1 MLTPEYIQAQL
12 LRAQRAMLIISDRI
26 QDNFLYLYS
35 DIYNDLKFRQRDIFI
50 LYTSLVQNYDIRS
63 SLSNY
68 DALVN
73 VLVGMCQQVD
83 SFNSTYNTINSQ
95 YQSIGESVITIVIGG
110 NAKTVIIKAGSD
122 ILYNA
127 SIGYYID
134 LSGDFPP
141 SSPLFG
147 VYINSVPMTVQYFPA
162 TFLVVGFDG
171 FGNAGDVIEIIFI

>member
-1 MLTPEYIQAQL
+1 MLSPQYIQDQL

-35 DIYNDLKFRQRDIFI
+35 DIFNDLKFRQRDIFI
-50 LYTSLVQNYDIRS
+50 LYTTLEQNYDIRN

-73 VLVGMCQQVD
+73 VLVAKCQAVD
-83 SFNSTYNTINSQ
+83 SFNSTYNTINPE

-110 NAKTVIIKAGSD
+110 NAKTVIIKAGSN

-141 SSPLFG
+141 SSPLYG
-147 VYINSVPMTVQYFPA
+147 VFINSLPVTVQYFPV
-162 TFLVVGFDG
+162 TYLVVGFDG
-171 FGNAGDVIEIIFI
+171 FGNAGDVIEIVFI

>member
-1 MLTPEYIQAQL
+1 MLSPQYIQNQL

-50 LYTSLVQNYDIRS
+50 LYTSLSENYDFRT
-63 SLSNY
+63 SLDNY
-68 DALVN
+68 DALIN
-73 VLVGMCQQVD
+73 VLVGKCQAVD
-83 SFNSTYNTINSQ
+83 SFNSTYNTINAE
-95 YQSIGESVITIVIGG
+95 YQSIGTSVVTIVISV

-134 LSGDFPP
+134 LSADLPP
-141 SSPLFG
+141 SSPLYG
-147 VYINSVPMTVQYFPA
+147 VFINSVPVTVQFFPI
-162 TFLVVGFDG
+162 TDLVVGFDG

>member
-1 MLTPEYIQAQL
+1 MLSPEYIQAQL

-35 DIYNDLKFRQRDIFI
+35 DIYNDLRFRQRDIFI
-50 LYTSLVQNYDIRS
+50 LYTTLYQNYDFRS

-73 VLVGMCQQVD
+73 VLVAKCQAVD
-83 SFNSTYNTINSQ
+83 SFNSTYNTINSE

-110 NAKTVIIKAGSD
+110 NSKTVIIKAGSN

-134 LSGDFPP
+134 LTGDFPP
-141 SSPLFG
+141 SSPLYG
-147 VYINSVPMTVQYFPA
+147 VFINSVPVTVQYFPI
-162 TFLVVGFDG
+162 TKLVVGFDG
-171 FGNAGDVIEIIFI
+171 FGSPSDVIEIIFI

>member
-1 MLTPEYIQAQL
+1 
-12 LRAQRAMLIISDRI
+12 
-26 QDNFLYLYS
+26 LYS

-83 SFNSTYNTINSQ
+83 SFNSTYNTINQ
-95 YQSIGESVITIVIGG
+95 DYQSIGESVITIVIGG

>member
-12 LRAQRAMLIISDRI
+12 LRAQRATLIISDRI

-50 LYTSLVQNYDIRS
+50 LYTSLVQNYDIRAT
-63 SLSNY
+63 LSNY

-83 SFNSTYNTINSQ
+83 SFNSTYNTINSE

>member
-1 MLTPEYIQAQL
+1 
-12 LRAQRAMLIISDRI
+12 MLIISDRI

-83 SFNSTYNTINSQ
+83 SFNSTYNTINQ
-95 YQSIGESVITIVIGG
+95 DYQSIGESVITIVIGG

>member
-83 SFNSTYNTINSQ
+83 SFNSTYNTINQ
-95 YQSIGESVITIVIGG
+95 DYQSIGESVITIVIGG
-110 NAKTVIIKAGSD
+110 NAKTVIIKAGSN

-134 LSGDFPP
+134 LSGDSPP

-147 VYINSVPMTVQYFPA
+147 VYINSVPVTVQYFPA

>member
-83 SFNSTYNTINSQ
+83 SFNSTYNTINQ
-95 YQSIGESVITIVIGG
+95 DYQSIGESVITIVIGG

>member
-50 LYTSLVQNYDIRS
+50 IYTSLVQNYDIRS

-83 SFNSTYNTINSQ
+83 SFNSTYNTINQ
-95 YQSIGESVITIVIGG
+95 DYQSIGESVITIVIGG
-110 NAKTVIIKAGSD
+110 NAKTVIIKAGSN

>member
-1 MLTPEYIQAQL
+1 MLSPQYIQDQL

-35 DIYNDLKFRQRDIFI
+35 DIFNDLKFRQRDIFI
-50 LYTSLVQNYDIRS
+50 LYTTLEQNYDIRN

-73 VLVGMCQQVD
+73 VLVAKCQAVD
-83 SFNSTYNTINSQ
+83 SFNSTYNTINPE
-95 YQSIGESVITIVIGG
+95 YQSIGESVITIVIEG

-134 LSGDFPP
+134 LSADLPP
-141 SSPLFG
+141 SSPLYG
-147 VYINSVPMTVQYFPA
+147 VFINSVPVTVQYFPI
-162 TFLVVGFDG
+162 TDLVVGFDG
-171 FGNAGDVIEIIFI
+171 FGNAGDIIEIIFI

>member
-12 LRAQRAMLIISDRI
+12 LRAQRATLIISDRI

-50 LYTSLVQNYDIRS
+50 LYTSLVQNYDIRAT
-63 SLSNY
+63 LSNY

-83 SFNSTYNTINSQ
+83 SFNSTYNTINQ
-95 YQSIGESVITIVIGG
+95 DYQSIGESVITIVIGG

>member
-12 LRAQRAMLIISDRI
+12 LRAQRATLIISDRI

-50 LYTSLVQNYDIRS
+50 LYTSLVQNYDIRAT
-63 SLSNY
+63 LSNY

-83 SFNSTYNTINSQ
+83 SFNSTYNTINSE

-110 NAKTVIIKAGSD
+110 NAKTVIIKAGSN

>member
-1 MLTPEYIQAQL
+1 MLSPQYIQDQL

-35 DIYNDLKFRQRDIFI
+35 DIFNDLKFRQRDIFI
-50 LYTSLVQNYDIRS
+50 LYTTLEQNYDIRN

-73 VLVGMCQQVD
+73 VLVAKCQAVD
-83 SFNSTYNTINSQ
+83 SFNSTYNTINPE

-110 NAKTVIIKAGSD
+110 NAKTVIIKAGSN

-141 SSPLFG
+141 SSPLYGAF
-147 VYINSVPMTVQYFPA
+147 INSLPVTVQYFPV
-162 TFLVVGFDG
+162 TYLVVGFDG
-171 FGNAGDVIEIIFI
+171 FGNAGDIIEIVFI

>member
-83 SFNSTYNTINSQ
+83 SFNSTYNTINQ
-95 YQSIGESVITIVIGG
+95 DYQSIGESVITIVIGG
-110 NAKTVIIKAGSD
+110 NAKTVIIKAGSN

-147 VYINSVPMTVQYFPA
+147 VYINSVPVTVQYFPA

>member
-12 LRAQRAMLIISDRI
+12 LRAQRATLIISDRI

-50 LYTSLVQNYDIRS
+50 LYTSLVQNYDIRAT
-63 SLSNY
+63 LSNY

-83 SFNSTYNTINSQ
+83 SFNSTYNTINSE

-110 NAKTVIIKAGSD
+110 NAKTVIIKAGSN

-127 SIGYYID
+127 SIGYYIN
-134 LSGDFPP
+134 LSGDSPP
-141 SSPLFG
+141 SSPLYAVFIISIP
-147 VYINSVPMTVQYFPA
+147 VTVQYFSA

-171 FGNAGDVIEIIFI
+171 FGNAGDIIEIIFI

>member
-83 SFNSTYNTINSQ
+83 SFNSTYNTINQ
-95 YQSIGESVITIVIGG
+95 DYQSIGESVITIVIGG

-171 FGNAGDVIEIIFI
+171 FGNAGDVIEIISI

>member
-1 MLTPEYIQAQL
+1 MLSPQYIQDQL

-35 DIYNDLKFRQRDIFI
+35 DIFNDLKFRQRDIFI
-50 LYTSLVQNYDIRS
+50 LYTTLEQNYDIRN

-73 VLVGMCQQVD
+73 VLVAKCQAVD
-83 SFNSTYNTINSQ
+83 SFNSTYNTINPE

-110 NAKTVIIKAGSD
+110 NAKTVIIKAGSN

-141 SSPLFG
+141 SSPLYG
-147 VYINSVPMTVQYFPA
+147 VFINSVPVTVQYFPV
-162 TFLVVGFDG
+162 TYLVVGFDG
-171 FGNAGDVIEIIFI
+171 FGNAGDIIEIVFI

>member
-83 SFNSTYNTINSQ
+83 SFNSTYNTINQ
-95 YQSIGESVITIVIGG
+95 DYQSIGESVITIVIGG
-110 NAKTVIIKAGSD
+110 NAKTVIIKAGSN

-171 FGNAGDVIEIIFI
+171 FGNAGDIIEIIFI

>member
-1 MLTPEYIQAQL
+1 MLSPQYIQAQL

-83 SFNSTYNTINSQ
+83 SFNSTYNTINQ
-95 YQSIGESVITIVIGG
+95 DYQSIGESVITIVIGG

>member
-1 MLTPEYIQAQL
+1 MFSPEYIQAQL
-12 LRAQRAMLIISDRI
+12 LRAQRAILIISDRI

-50 LYTSLVQNYDIRS
+50 LYTSLNQNYDYRN

-83 SFNSTYNTINSQ
+83 SFNSTYNTINTE
-95 YQSIGESVITIVIGG
+95 YQSINENVITIVIGG
-110 NAKTVIIKAGSD
+110 NSKTVIIKAGSD
-122 ILYNA
+122 IQYNA

-141 SSPLFG
+141 TSPLYG
-147 VYINSVPMTVQYFPA
+147 VYMDSIPVEVQYFPI
-162 TFLVVGFDG
+162 TKLVVGFDG
-171 FGNAGDVIEIIFI
+171 FGTTELIEIIFI

>member
-12 LRAQRAMLIISDRI
+12 LRAQRATLIISDRI

-83 SFNSTYNTINSQ
+83 SFNSTYNTINSE

-110 NAKTVIIKAGSD
+110 NAKTVIIKAGSN

-134 LSGDFPP
+134 LSGDSPP

>member
-1 MLTPEYIQAQL
+1 
-12 LRAQRAMLIISDRI
+12 
-26 QDNFLYLYS
+26 
-35 DIYNDLKFRQRDIFI
+35 
-50 LYTSLVQNYDIRS
+50 
-63 SLSNY
+63 
-68 DALVN
+68 
-73 VLVGMCQQVD
+73 MCQQVD
-83 SFNSTYNTINSQ
+83 SFNSTYNTINQ
-95 YQSIGESVITIVIGG
+95 DYQSIGESVITIVIGG

-171 FGNAGDVIEIIFI
+171 FGNAGDIIEIIFI

>member
-35 DIYNDLKFRQRDIFI
+35 DIFNDLKFRQRDIFI
-50 LYTSLVQNYDIRS
+50 LYTTLEQNYDIRA

-73 VLVGMCQQVD
+73 VLVAKCQQVD
-83 SFNSTYNTINSQ
+83 SFNSVYNTINQ
-95 YQSIGESVITIVIGG
+95 EYQSIGESVITIVIGG
-110 NAKTVIIKAGSD
+110 NTKTVIIKSGAD
-122 ILYNA
+122 IQYNP

-134 LSGDFPP
+134 LSADFPP
-141 SSPLFG
+141 SSPLYG
-147 VYINSVPMTVQYFPA
+147 VFMDSIPVTVQYFPV
-162 TFLVVGFDG
+162 TYLVVGFEG
-171 FGNAGDVIEIIFI
+171 LGTTEIIEIIFI

>member
-12 LRAQRAMLIISDRI
+12 LRAQRATLIISDRI

-83 SFNSTYNTINSQ
+83 SFNSTYNTINQ
-95 YQSIGESVITIVIGG
+95 DYQSIGESVITIVIGG
-110 NAKTVIIKAGSD
+110 NAKTVSIKAGSN

-127 SIGYYID
+127 SIGYYIN
-134 LSGDFPP
+134 LSGDSPP
-141 SSPLFG
+141 SSPLYG
-147 VYINSVPMTVQYFPA
+147 VFINSIPVTVQYFPA

-171 FGNAGDVIEIIFI
+171 FGNAGDIIEIIFI